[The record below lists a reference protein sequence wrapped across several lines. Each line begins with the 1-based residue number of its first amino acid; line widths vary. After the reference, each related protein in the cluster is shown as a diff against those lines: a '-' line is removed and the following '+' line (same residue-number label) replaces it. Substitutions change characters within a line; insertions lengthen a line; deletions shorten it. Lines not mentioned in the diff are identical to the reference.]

1 MAGPLAQEVTDVLGS
16 PSATTTISGEQL
28 PAPDPKFGRG
38 KIIGHENPGPD
49 LKLTINFDALTQ
61 IAEYDEYRAGMLMN
75 QRPDGTFTNW

>member
-38 KIIGHENPGPD
+38 NNNNASH
-49 LKLTINFDALTQ
+49 
-61 IAEYDEYRAGMLMN
+61 YWRAN
-75 QRPDGTFTNW
+75 QS